1 MGKKMGR
8 PLLSD
13 SPLNRTIRIRL
24 DDETYEELRAFCAVN
39 GENQA
44 TVVRKAIQNFLERM
58 KAK

>member
-24 DDETYEELRAFCAVN
+24 DDETYEELRAFCAVS

-44 TVVRKAIQNFLERM
+44 AVVRKAIQVYL
-58 KAK
+58 KKSQ

>member
-1 MGKKMGR
+1 MGR

-24 DDETYEELRAFCAVN
+24 DDETYEELRAFCAVS

-44 TVVRKAIQNFLERM
+44 AVVRKAIQEYL
-58 KAK
+58 KKSQ